1 MNQLLLRS
9 CRVGGMDPL
18 LLRSWRE
25 MEWVNSYG
33 GAGGILDGDWFKF
46 CFDPDLTVLGSV
58 L

>member
-1 MNQLLLRS
+1 
-9 CRVGGMDPL
+9 
-18 LLRSWRE
+18 

-33 GAGGILDGDWFKF
+33 GAGGILDGDWFRF